1 MPGIF
6 ITFEGVDKAG
16 KSTQIQ
22 KLAEHFRQLGREV
35 LCTREPGGTPLCEEL
50 RDLVMKRRQEG
61 ISSETELLLFSA
73 SRAQLLREVIWPA
86 LERNAVVLCDR
97 FADSTTAYQGYARGM
112 DQEFIRHLNA
122 FALAGRWP
130 DMTILLDLTVEES
143 FKRLDRV
150 LQETASDSD
159 RFEVEGRRFH
169 EAVRNGFL
177 QIAKENPRRV
187 VVFSAAN
194 SVEKIA
200 DDIWNAVSGRFL

>member
-1 MPGIF
+1 MAGIF

-22 KLAEHFRQLGREV
+22 RLAEHFRALGREV

-50 RDLVMKRRQEG
+50 RGLVMKRRAEG
-61 ISSETELLLFSA
+61 IADATELLLFSA
-73 SRAQLLREVIWPA
+73 SRAQLLREVVWPA

-112 DQEFIRHLNA
+112 DRTFIKQLNE

-143 FKRLDRV
+143 FKRLDHV
-150 LQETASDSD
+150 LKETAIDSD

-177 QIAKENPRRV
+177 EIAKENSQRFA
-187 VVFSAAN
+187 VFSAAK
-194 SVEKIA
+194 SVDELA
-200 DDIWNAVSGRFL
+200 DEIWKTVSGRFL